1 MSSIKKIFIVLF
13 AVMAVILMQTSV
25 FAKTGKGTKD
35 DPYIVTD
42 YLEIVACVKENC
54 YIKLG
59 SDIKYNGNPLYVN
72 GTDVHIDL
80 NGSTLED
87 LTVTRAG
94 FRSNQTIIIMGNG
107 KLTIDDSSGGDGKL
121 ISNKN
126 NALIEV
132 GYTDSENKDNK
143 LTVNGGSI
151 INNNTGRQSDTDQYV
166 SHAIFV
172 YNGAVEVNDGL
183 IYSKNSNALYVAG
196 KTAVINGGTFKSD
209 ASDKY
214 GIDVYYNQNVEIN
227 GGDIYGLNFLFTV
240 ASQLNNLK
248 IKVNEC
254 NIYKKFRT
262 GQGSLAN
269 FLAPDSSATING
281 EPADTSR
288 GTFILTSPMVIKAPH
303 FNISFNANGGKGS
316 MDSASIIQGASFV
329 LPECGFT
336 PSEEKYEFAGWQADG
351 KTYTP
356 GDSVEITKD
365 TEFRAVWN
373 RKCAVQFFDNWSSE
387 SSVVYITPNE
397 QLALPYCT
405 FTPPANTGFYKW
417 QSNGVLYD
425 VGDEITITKDTKI
438 YATWYVKKVRKIVKE
453 PVIGETPVNSAKNA
467 TENIGGEAV
476 EFVDYSLVNSAHFG
490 LESVQTEPFEIGKA
504 YTFTIHLLAN
514 SDPYYYTDD
523 TVYYIND
530 NIAKLDKEKSSTK
543 SAFITYT
550 FPMLMYAQIP
560 FDKENSTYAVNG
572 TIKFD
577 KDVLDDVLSA
587 ICENSDAAMMAYF
600 ADDWCYEWYADGEL
614 VYTSQDIKDISFTV
628 PYDCSGKTIYAV
640 LVCADQN
647 AKSEEVSIPA
657 FYYKGDIDHDGYVTD
672 KDAVYLLKYLSG
684 TYDLTE
690 SQKAAAR
697 VTDGDTDINILDVI
711 AILNNASQK

>member
-1 MSSIKKIFIVLF
+1 MSRVKKTIAVIF
-13 AVMAVILMQTSV
+13 AVIAVMLMQTSV
-25 FAKTGKGTKD
+25 FAKTGRGTKN

-94 FRSNQTIIIMGNG
+94 FRSNETIIIMGNG

-126 NALIEV
+126 NTLIEV

-262 GQGSLAN
+262 GQGSLAD
-269 FLAPDSSATING
+269 FILPDASATIDG
-281 EPADTSR
+281 QPVDTSL
-288 GTFILTSPMVIKAPH
+288 GTFILTSPLVIKAPQYMV
-303 FNISFNANGGKGS
+303 SFNANGGKGH
-316 MDSASIIQGASFV
+316 MDSMIVKGGKNYT
-329 LPECGFT
+329 LPQNDFT
-336 PSEEKYEFAGWQADG
+336 PPDEDREFVAWLVDG
-351 KTYTP
+351 KIYNE
-356 GDSVEITKD
+356 GDIINITSD
-365 TEFRAVWN
+365 TEVKAKWD
-373 RKCAVQFFDNWSSE
+373 RKRIVQFYDGWSGE
-387 SSVVYITPNE
+387 EFYVYAGSGK
-397 QLALPYCT
+397 QLTMPECT
-405 FTPPANTGFYKW
+405 FTPKTGYQFAYWEYNRDSSVTYKPGEKATINEDMTFLACWETKRCKVYFNTNGIGTDPDTQTVLYNNYASRPTVSPVDGYAVSGWYTDKNCENIFSFETAITDDMTLYAKW
-417 QSNGVLYD
+417 EEIGTDASISNGETKTVLVYYGDDID
-425 VGDEITITKDTKI
+425 VYPDPTEMAEKYCRLFVNYENENGQ
-438 YATWYVKKVRKIVKE
+438 YVKEQNVTGYTKE
-453 PVIGETPVNSAKNA
+453 RPLKFAADNE
-467 TENIGGEAV
+467 
-476 EFVDYSLVNSAHFG
+476 
-490 LESVQTEPFEIGKA
+490 
-504 YTFTIHLLAN
+504 
-514 SDPYYYTDD
+514 YY
-523 TVYYIND
+523 
-530 NIAKLDKEKSSTK
+530 NIAVDPNKNNTVLTIYYAAPAKTLYGNINLVVCYKQGDLNENGKLDKEDAK
-543 SAFITYT
+543 
-550 FPMLMYAQIP
+550 MLLAHI
-560 FDKENSTYAVNG
+560 SGG
-572 TIKFD
+572 TQ
-577 KDVLDDVLSA
+577 LDD
-587 ICENSDAAMMAYF
+587 EQYER
-600 ADDWCYEWYADGEL
+600 ADVND
-614 VYTSQDIKDISFTV
+614 
-628 PYDCSGKTIYAV
+628 
-640 LVCADQN
+640 
-647 AKSEEVSIPA
+647 
-657 FYYKGDIDHDGYVTD
+657 DGYMDV
-672 KDAVYLLKYLSG
+672 
-684 TYDLTE
+684 
-690 SQKAAAR
+690 
-697 VTDGDTDINILDVI
+697 LDVI
-711 AILNNASQK
+711 AILNKLN